1 MDTVTSNPP
10 KGVVTN
16 VCSSGLGKRTHD
28 SSESFLE
35 LSNKKHQV
43 SQEDGTVINKLV
55 EVGHQPC
62 QAQ

>member
-1 MDTVTSNPP
+1 MDRVTSNPS
-10 KGVVTN
+10 KDAVTN
-16 VCSSGLGKRTHD
+16 VCSSSLGKRTHN

-43 SQEDGTVINKLV
+43 SQEDGTVINILV

>member
-1 MDTVTSNPP
+1 MDTVTSHPSE
-10 KGVVTN
+10 GAVTN
-16 VCSSGLGKRTHD
+16 VCSSGLGKRTHN

-43 SQEDGTVINKLV
+43 SQEDGIVINILV

>member
-1 MDTVTSNPP
+1 MDTVTSHTSE
-10 KGVVTN
+10 GAVTK

-43 SQEDGTVINKLV
+43 SQEDGIVINILV

>member
-1 MDTVTSNPP
+1 MDTVTSNPSE
-10 KGVVTN
+10 GAVTN
-16 VCSSGLGKRTHD
+16 VCSSGLGKRTYD

-43 SQEDGTVINKLV
+43 SQEDGTIINILV
-55 EVGHQPC
+55 EFGRRPC

>member
-16 VCSSGLGKRTHD
+16 VCSSSLAKRTHD

-35 LSNKKHQV
+35 SSNKKHQV

-55 EVGHQPC
+55 EVGHQPS

>member
-1 MDTVTSNPP
+1 MDTVTSNPSE
-10 KGVVTN
+10 GAVTN
-16 VCSSGLGKRTHD
+16 VCSLGLGKRTHD

-43 SQEDGTVINKLV
+43 SQEDGTVINILV

>member
-1 MDTVTSNPP
+1 MDTVTSNPLE
-10 KGVVTN
+10 GVVTN